1 MFSASVTV
9 VAHAASLTAARGRS
23 CPRVSA
29 TCTEVANAARTK
41 LREAG
46 EVEWTLLR
54 SRWWH
59 TLQV

>member
-29 TCTEVANAARTK
+29 TCTEVANAARSN

-46 EVEWTLLR
+46 EVEWTLLW
-54 SRWWH
+54 SRG
-59 TLQV
+59 

>member
-29 TCTEVANAARTK
+29 TCTEVANSARSK

-46 EVEWTLLR
+46 EVKWSLLR